1 MRDDSIVVAAEL
13 TGVLRHRCFYC
24 SMKHTV
30 KNTVRKCAMRFVEEV
45 FGHPSV
51 GISCNLN
58 VLNRLDMAK
67 RGELERADLYESL
80 SGTVHH
86 HANWNANWQDFVRCE
101 NVTEAY
107 ALAKAQLAEWRDSA
121 FAGYATAMDAKNRC
135 LTEFADLTS
144 PAKQAVVRSPKPVEF
159 TKEVDANS
167 GRMLY
172 KIAGRDVDQWQIVH
186 FYRANWDNNKMDHAA
201 MLADADLNRN
211 ILLWESSG
219 YNPAGSR
226 APSTYSV
233 SRFGVDGTLFVDK
246 VKTKK
251 PVEQY

>member
-24 SMKHTV
+24 SMKHTA
-30 KNTVRKCAMRFVEEV
+30 KNTVKKCAMRFVEEV
-45 FGHPSV
+45 FGRPSV

-67 RGELERADLYESL
+67 RGELERAELYESL

-101 NVTEAY
+101 NVAEAY
-107 ALAKAQLAEWRDSA
+107 ELAKKQLTEWRDCA
-121 FAGYATAMDAKNRC
+121 FAGYAAAMNAKTRC

-144 PAKQAVVRSPKPVEF
+144 PAKEAVVKNPKHVEF
-159 TKEVDANS
+159 TKWADPTT
-167 GRMLY
+167 GRMEY
-172 KIAGRDVDQWQIVH
+172 KIADRDVDMWQIVH
-186 FYRANWDNNKMDHAA
+186 FYRANWDDKTDQATI
-201 MLADADLNRN
+201 LADADLNRN
-211 ILLWESSG
+211 VLLWENSG
-219 YNPAGSR
+219 YTPSGAKAPA
-226 APSTYSV
+226 AYSV
-233 SRFGVDGTLFVDK
+233 GRYATDGSVSITK

-251 PVEQY
+251 PVEAY